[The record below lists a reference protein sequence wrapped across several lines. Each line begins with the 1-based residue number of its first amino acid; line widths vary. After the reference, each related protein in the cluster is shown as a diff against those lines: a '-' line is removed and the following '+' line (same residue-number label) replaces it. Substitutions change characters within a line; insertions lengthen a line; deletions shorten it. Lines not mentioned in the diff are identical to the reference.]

1 MKKINRKKAS
11 NWITRNH
18 LMLKNFDKNQDGVI
32 DDYELE
38 DIYATLV
45 DYISRQ
51 FSLKWFYTL
60 NVNSEE
66 LGPEFIDKIPV
77 TAGMY
82 VRPEDSAVWVP
93 YELIEVAQKDD
104 FKPMPNHSDRVLTS
118 SSEFIHG
125 YTIVEHKGLVWG
137 ITVRAKDFVTDFLSG
152 IKQFFGGE
160 LDGYTQLAIDAKQEA
175 VDRMIASARRW
186 GANAIIRV
194 SFDSGGAGTGAA
206 EITAYGT
213 AVVIE
218 PEE

>member
-11 NWITRNH
+11 KWITRNH
-18 LMLKNFDKNQDGVI
+18 SMLRNFDKNQNGVI
-32 DDYELE
+32 DEYELN

-51 FSLKWFYTL
+51 FSLKWYYTS
-60 NVNSEE
+60 NVNNEE
-66 LGPEFIDKIPV
+66 HGPEFIDKIPV
-77 TAGMY
+77 ARGIY
-82 VRPEDSAVWVP
+82 VRPEDSDVWVP
-93 YELIEVAQKDD
+93 YELFKVAQKED
-104 FKPMPNHSDRVLTS
+104 FQLMPNHQDRVLTS
-118 SSEFIHG
+118 SSEYIHG

-137 ITVRAKDFVTDFLSG
+137 VTVRAKDFITDFFAG
-152 IKQFFGGE
+152 IRQFFGGE

-186 GANAIIRV
+186 GANGIIRV

-218 PEE
+218 PED